1 MNYYK
6 FENEKYELLKY
17 EKLILIKNK
26 YTNIYYEMSNTD
38 KFIDVSWDKY
48 LSKINNKVFMF
59 YIGSLVFFFI
69 INMYFSFMSTP
80 KSVYNNMY
88 ISIISLIYTL
98 VNVIV
103 HEGAHIISLKLF
115 NKKIDKIGIKM
126 NYIFPSVYVRMND
139 VYMLTRTE
147 KIIVH
152 SAGIYANLLLNS
164 IIMLMAHVFSI
175 DILFIAGQLFIFGII
190 MNTVPVLNSD
200 GYKVMLAIFMSNEKK
215 DKVSNSIFIKLVG
228 YINVLLAF
236 FYLIKLIFD
245 II

>member
-26 YTNIYYEMSNTD
+26 YTNVYYEISD
-38 KFIDVSWDKY
+38 AGKFIDVSWDKY
-48 LSKINNKVFMF
+48 LSKINSKVFMF
-59 YIGSLVFFFI
+59 YIGTLLFFFI

-80 KSVYNNMY
+80 KNVYTNIY

-98 VNVIV
+98 VNVII
-103 HEGAHIISLKLF
+103 HEGAHISSLKFF

-228 YINVLLAF
+228 YINVLLAL